1 MELEELRKR
10 LLVRSGAPEIPL
22 VRPARQFTK
31 AAAGEEGTQKEQ
43 LVKDTV
49 DNTRNGAAAAVSAD
63 KVKPLPSLAAIV
75 GELFEPTDAFRS
87 HFIQLS
93 SVLRNVDTAGL
104 PTQEALARIADFY
117 ERLASL
123 ANAFQSVKV
132 FADQVKQLST
142 TFEPMKGLHE
152 QLSQLIQAFYGNV
165 KELGV
170 AFEPV
175 KAFQAKV
182 RQLAQ
187 TLELIDQLEI
197 RLLNLAEAFR
207 PAPEVSE
214 GMDDR
219 ASASR

>member
-10 LLVRSGAPEIPL
+10 LLVRSGAPAIPL

-31 AAAGEEGTQKEQ
+31 AAAGEEGTEKDQ
-43 LVKDTV
+43 LVRDT
-49 DNTRNGAAAAVSAD
+49 TRNGAAAAVSAD
-63 KVKPLPSLAAIV
+63 GVKPLPSLAAIV

-132 FADQVKQLST
+132 FADQVKRLST

>member
-22 VRPARQFTK
+22 IRPARQFTE
-31 AAAGEEGTQKEQ
+31 AAAGEEGTENEQ
-43 LVKDTV
+43 SVKDTV
-49 DNTRNGAAAAVSAD
+49 DNTSNGAAAAVSAAG
-63 KVKPLPSLAAIV
+63 VKSPPSLAAIV

-93 SVLRNVDTAGL
+93 SVLRNIDTAGL

-175 KAFQAKV
+175 KVFQAKV

-187 TLELIDQLEI
+187 TLELIDQLEV

-207 PAPEVSE
+207 PSPKVSE
-214 GMDDR
+214 GMDNR